1 MSKNNQPTTIVIFGA
16 TGDLTR
22 RKLIPGLFSLFCK
35 GLLPTQ
41 FAVVGFSRTEWSDD
55 VFREQMLEGMK
66 ELAPAM
72 LNEEKWPD
80 FASHLYYLPG
90 NATETADYQSLQSF
104 LAEREGE
111 AANRLYYL
119 STAPRF
125 FEPIVTH
132 LGEAGMTTEESG
144 TWRRVVIEKPFG
156 HDLASAQA
164 LNEIVHAVLDE
175 GQIYRIDHYLAKET
189 VQNLLVFRF
198 ANTMFEPIWNRNY
211 IDHVQITVAEAVDV
225 GHRADYYDQSGV
237 LRDMFQNHLMQ
248 LLALVAME
256 PPAAFDADAIRDEK
270 VKTMRA
276 IRPLSTAEI
285 CRQSVRAQYEG
296 YSQTEGVTTDSDTA
310 TYAALELYSDN
321 WRWRGVPFYLRSGKA
336 LGQKVSEII
345 VQFKEPPHLMFTI
358 PAAEPIPA
366 NYLAL
371 CLQPHEGFHQRIE
384 LKEPGRKVKL
394 RSVDMDFHYGEVFQP
409 ESVPEAYETLLHNA
423 LEGDPTLFTRGD
435 GIEAAWRVIDS
446 ILEAWQS
453 EQAPP
458 PMTYKKGS
466 WGPAE
471 ADDLLGKNG
480 RHWRHG
486 CVDESDD

>member
-1 MSKNNQPTTIVIFGA
+1 MSKNDQPTTIVIFGA

-35 GLLPTQ
+35 DLLPQ
-41 FAVVGFSRTEWSDD
+41 RFAVVGFSRTEWSDD
-55 VFREQMLEGMK
+55 DFREQMLEGMK
-66 ELAPAM
+66 ELAPEM

-80 FASHLYYLPG
+80 FAPHLHYLPG

-104 LAEREGE
+104 LTKLEGE
-111 AANRLYYL
+111 VANRLYYL
-119 STAPRF
+119 ATAPRF

-132 LGEAGMTTEESG
+132 LGKADMVAAETAV
-144 TWRRVVIEKPFG
+144 WRRVVIEKPFG

-164 LNEIVHAVLDE
+164 LNEVVHAVLDE
-175 GQIYRIDHYLAKET
+175 DQIYRIDHYLAKET

-198 ANTMFEPIWNRNY
+198 ANTLFEPIWNRNY
-211 IDHVQITVAEAVDV
+211 IDHVQITVAEKVDV

-276 IRPLSTAEI
+276 IRPLTTAEI

-296 YSQTEGVTTDSDTA
+296 YTNTDGVAADSKTA
-310 TYAALELYSDN
+310 TFAALELYIDN

-345 VQFKEPPHLMFTI
+345 VQFKEPPHMMFTI
-358 PAAEPIPA
+358 PPDEPIPA

-394 RSVDMDFHYGEVFQP
+394 RSVDMDFHYGEIFQP
-409 ESVPEAYETLLHNA
+409 DSVPEAYETLLHNA

-435 GIEAAWRVIDS
+435 GIEAAWQVIDAV
-446 ILEAWQS
+446 LEAWQS
-453 EQAPP
+453 EEAPLLSSYTP
-458 PMTYKKGS
+458 GS

-471 ADDLLGKNG
+471 ADALLNGNG
-480 RHWRHG
+480 RHWRQG
-486 CVDESDD
+486 CLDE